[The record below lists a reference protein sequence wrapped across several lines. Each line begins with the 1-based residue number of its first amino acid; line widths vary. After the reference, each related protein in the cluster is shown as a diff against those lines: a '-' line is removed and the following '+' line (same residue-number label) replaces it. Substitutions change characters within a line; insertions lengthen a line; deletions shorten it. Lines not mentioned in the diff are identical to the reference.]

1 MAEANL
7 TQTADMIRGNYIL
20 QMILNNGRIMLYTL
34 DMDKPLIRPAPSA
47 ALSGWKLPGTA
58 TPPLLS
64 PMARARGETIE
75 PVPHHITM
83 SPLAKELV
91 VGEQEAKIVRK
102 LVMRYLSSQTPQANA
117 PEAPDEYVAWLRAYI
132 LDTGDW
138 KEDEMMFHH
147 GLELVAGE
155 PRQVGTYVL
164 NGDLYQIRFRVVNV
178 NGRLHYNTYTY
189 PMVFHTLPVHRVK
202 LGEEM
207 SMIVTH
213 AVIDLLAA
221 SSRPHLRD
229 TSRNIRLTNLL
240 FFTEGLFRL
249 ANITMPW

>member
-1 MAEANL
+1 
-7 TQTADMIRGNYIL
+7 
-20 QMILNNGRIMLYTL
+20 
-34 DMDKPLIRPAPSA
+34 
-47 ALSGWKLPGTA
+47 
-58 TPPLLS
+58 
-64 PMARARGETIE
+64 
-75 PVPHHITM
+75 
-83 SPLAKELV
+83 
-91 VGEQEAKIVRK
+91 
-102 LVMRYLSSQTPQANA
+102 MRYLSSQTPQVNA

-132 LDTGDW
+132 LDTGEW
-138 KEDEMMFHH
+138 REEEMVFHH

-178 NGRLHYNTYTY
+178 NGRLHYNSYTY
-189 PMVFHTLPVHRVK
+189 PMVFHTLPVNQIK
-202 LGEEM
+202 LGQEM

-221 SSRPHLRD
+221 SSRPNLRD